1 MAYQMDADGERRLE
15 GYFDGI
21 GELLGSSHRRE
32 SFAMYAMG
40 LLSESE
46 RKSMERI
53 AARTTADPAHACAG
67 HQRIQHFI
75 ANTSWSDHEVRLTA
89 TRYAIAAL
97 GERERVVAWVIDDTG
112 FLKQGKHSVGVQRQ
126 YTGSAAENANR
137 FETGGARIL

>member
-15 GYFDGI
+15 GYLDGI

-32 SFAMYAMG
+32 SFGMYAMG

-53 AARTTADPAHACAG
+53 AARATADPEHAGAG
-67 HQRIQHFI
+67 HQRVHHFI
-75 ANTSWSDHEVRLTA
+75 SNTSWDDHEVRLA
-89 TRYAIAAL
+89 AARYAIAVL
-97 GERERVVAWVIDDTG
+97 EEREPVVAWVIDDTG

-126 YTGSAAENANR
+126 YTGSAGKTANCQV
-137 FETGGARIL
+137 AVSL

>member
-46 RKSMERI
+46 RKSMEPI
-53 AARTTADPAHACAG
+53 AARATGDPEHVLPPAPKEALAASLTHAA
-67 HQRIQHFI
+67 
-75 ANTSWSDHEVRLTA
+75 
-89 TRYAIAAL
+89 
-97 GERERVVAWVIDDTG
+97 
-112 FLKQGKHSVGVQRQ
+112 
-126 YTGSAAENANR
+126 
-137 FETGGARIL
+137 